1 MLGQRLGGGCFLGM
15 TPVRGRGGSRTGQR
29 RKGTVRWS
37 PPGRQLG
44 AQHCPDMA
52 HRAAEA
58 AFLLLPA
65 QSLQWAGQGG
75 ANWRPPADHAQESS
89 LSLTGHLGGAQMDP
103 RCFAHGGFHLGVCAG
118 LCVWISPV
126 YAALSV

>member
-1 MLGQRLGGGCFLGM
+1 M
-15 TPVRGRGGSRTGQR
+15 TPVSGRGGSRTGQR

-52 HRAAEA
+52 RRAAEA

-75 ANWRPPADHAQESS
+75 ANWRPPAYHAQESS
-89 LSLTGHLGGAQMDP
+89 LSLTGHLGGAQMDQDALLTEVSTLGCV
-103 RCFAHGGFHLGVCAG
+103 RVCVSGFHLFMQHSVSDYKT
-118 LCVWISPV
+118 VWSNKV
-126 YAALSV
+126 Q